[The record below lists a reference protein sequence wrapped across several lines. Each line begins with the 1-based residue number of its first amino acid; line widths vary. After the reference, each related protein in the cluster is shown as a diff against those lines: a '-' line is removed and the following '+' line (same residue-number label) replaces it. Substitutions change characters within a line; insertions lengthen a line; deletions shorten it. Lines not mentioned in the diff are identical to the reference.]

1 MREIIPYL
9 VAKRVLTG
17 KLLRTDVK
25 IHQMLAANRRGLLRA
40 RHRPRVAHR
49 CHRHLIVW
57 WHARL
62 SYAGSYRGVTRLI
75 EVNAVWAGHQ
85 DIVGGTVITIT
96 ADESQFSVTLFK
108 MISRVKGVA
117 QWCPAD

>member
-1 MREIIPYL
+1 
-9 VAKRVLTG
+9 
-17 KLLRTDVK
+17 
-25 IHQMLAANRRGLLRA
+25 
-40 RHRPRVAHR
+40 
-49 CHRHLIVW
+49 
-57 WHARL
+57 
-62 SYAGSYRGVTRLI
+62 
-75 EVNAVWAGHQ
+75 VNAVWAGHQ